1 MPETATSP
9 QPDATPQPPNS
20 PDQRSR
26 WLTAAYAAAFLTI
39 PIALCSWPG
48 AATIVVLFALGDS
61 SGATGFIM
69 LALLILFLI
78 LPFITWIAGIVATVI
93 AFRQG
98 QQKIAVRGAVL
109 SVVSIAAGVLGVLIA
124 GGIMQFASK

>member
-1 MPETATSP
+1 MPKTESFP
-9 QPDATPQPPNS
+9 QPDVTAQTPNS
-20 PDQRSR
+20 PAQRSP

-39 PIALCSWPG
+39 PTALCSWPG

-69 LALLILFLI
+69 LALFFLFLV
-78 LPFITWIAGIVATVI
+78 LPFITWIGGIVATVI
-93 AFRQG
+93 AFSRG
-98 QQKIAVRGAVL
+98 QQKMAITGAVL
-109 SVVSIAAGVLGVLIA
+109 SVVSIGVGVLGVLIA